1 MGITGGQHA
10 ALLHNPHAS
19 YPALAVHTV
28 HTVLTVHTASA
39 THAAT
44 HRVRT
49 LGDVTG
55 HAISA
60 PATSP
65 PACPHTLTSEATSVY
80 TTLPARR
87 MRAGRGSTWRR

>member
-19 YPALAVHTV
+19 YPAYPAL
-28 HTVLTVHTASA
+28 TVLTVHTASA

-49 LGDVTG
+49 LGDVSG